1 MTNTTIETRW
11 VGIGIG
17 LGALGCGPG
26 GVDSLEGFG
35 EGGDDDA
42 DESSDAS
49 ETEGPFE
56 GPFEVLAAEFEGNTA
71 LRLTFSHP
79 VAPVEAVDPRDF
91 RISWV
96 FSTRYQ
102 GYYGGQYDS
111 TQYRDPNVFGYYD
124 YPMALR
130 VGALVLESDV
140 ELKLEFESPLG
151 PLACQYVGYWNENPP
166 YPPTERIVGLFL
178 HHRAGDIP
186 VQDVQGNPLAS
197 FGAAWVEYEG
207 LTMYT
212 STFGMPELDPRIEI
226 PCP

>member
-1 MTNTTIETRW
+1 MTSTSIDTRW
-11 VGIGIG
+11 VGMGIG
-17 LGALGCGPG
+17 MGTLACGPG

-49 ETEGPFE
+49 ESE

-71 LRLTFSHP
+71 IRLTFSHP
-79 VAPVEAVDPRDF
+79 VAPVDAVEPRDF

-96 FSTRYQ
+96 YSSRFQ
-102 GYYGGQYDS
+102 GYYGGQYES
-111 TQYRDPNVFGYYD
+111 TQYKDPNVFGYY
-124 YPMALR
+124 YTMAFA
-130 VGALVLESDV
+130 VAALVLESDV
-140 ELKLEFESPLG
+140 ELKLEFAYPLG
-151 PLACQYVGYWNENPP
+151 PLACQYVAYWDDHPP
-166 YPPTERIVGLFL
+166 EPPSERIVGLFL

-186 VQDVQGNPLAS
+186 VEDVQGNPLAS
-197 FGAAWVEYEG
+197 FGATWVDYESFG
-207 LTMYT
+207 MYT